1 MKQASLAVIQKQG
14 TDVQVR
20 TVGAD
25 NGPTPPQN
33 KSNTLVD
40 TSRLSNVR
48 PSDLTSSTI
57 RYLQRTIGNK
67 AAGRMIHASQLSQ
80 TVIQRQPQR
89 PPARQTK
96 CPGSCHVH
104 VEYYQDAFGAQVE
117 KDVPS
122 PRPLRQ
128 GGFQL
133 TQREYESVREWLRS
147 PDSKTKAQQNPQ
159 ASTKLYG
166 EYIKSDVAAE
176 YEKHRKEFESK
187 PNRKAKV
194 ITFSVPAK
202 TDDPD
207 WAKLKASE
215 ISAQQKEKTFRS
227 LGLLPEIKI
236 FPRDVERK
244 EFVAYIEAQ
253 NSDKEVFGIII
264 QLPVPARL
272 QGDVQRISPKKD
284 LDALSLEKERAFQ
297 VPATSEG
304 VVRVVWPF
312 AQSGKTVAV
321 IGGKGFVGKGVVDL
335 LTKKGIKV
343 GVFDQGDDLAQAKAY
358 DIVVSAVGMPRVV
371 KSEHLKPEHIL
382 VVDTGFIP
390 ESRKEGELT
399 VVGDVEESAREIPQH
414 ITPVPGGTGP
424 VEMAALMERAANLLG
439 VKVRSWEVEL
449 RDGKLRA
456 VFRE

>member
-1 MKQASLAVIQKQG
+1 MRPAPVAAIHERD
-14 TDVQVR
+14 TDVHSR
-20 TVGAD
+20 TMGAD
-25 NGPTPPQN
+25 NGAPLSQRTFNAVADPF
-33 KSNTLVD
+33 
-40 TSRLSNVR
+40 RFSNVR
-48 PSDLTSSTI
+48 ASGLTSATV
-57 RYLQRTIGNK
+57 RYLQRTIGNQ
-67 AAGRMIHASQLSQ
+67 AAGRLIHASQVPQ
-80 TVIQRQPQR
+80 TVAQRQIQRQPTG
-89 PPARQTK
+89 QTK

-104 VEYYQDAFGAQVE
+104 VEYYQDAFGPRVE
-117 KDVPS
+117 EDIP

-133 TQREYESVREWLRS
+133 TQREYDSMREWLRS
-147 PDSKTKAQQNPQ
+147 PDSQPKARAKPQ
-159 ASTKLYG
+159 ASTKLSG

-176 YEKHRKEFESK
+176 YEKHREDFESK

-194 ITFSVPAK
+194 IRFAVPAK

-207 WAKLKASE
+207 WSKLKASE
-215 ISAQQKEKTFRS
+215 ISAQQKERTFKS
-227 LGLLPEIKI
+227 LGLSPEIKI
-236 FPRDVERK
+236 FPRTVERK
-244 EFVAYIEAQ
+244 EFVAYIDAQ

-264 QLPVPARL
+264 QLPVPAHL
-272 QGDVQRISPKKD
+272 QGDVNRVSPKKD
-284 LDALSLEKERAFQ
+284 LDALSLEKERTFQ

-312 AQSGKTVAV
+312 ARSGKTVAV

-343 GVFDQGDDLAQAKAY
+343 GVFDQGDDLTQVKAY
-358 DIVVSAVGMPRVV
+358 DIVVSAVGTPRVV
-371 KSEHLKPEHIL
+371 RSEHLKPEHIL

-390 ESRKEGELT
+390 ESNKKGEVT
-399 VVGDVEESAREIPQH
+399 VIGDVEESAREVPQH